1 MPLSPTTP
9 YAEQNMHRTTRL
21 VGAVLGLTL
30 LLGGCSS
37 EWPSQ
42 AEIERF
48 CGDWTQNQPEEAAA
62 YLSNEQCIQN
72 AIQTRD
78 WGCSWDVWKANP
90 HLSGRLAHYP
100 GCDDGADL

>member
-1 MPLSPTTP
+1 
-9 YAEQNMHRTTRL
+9 MHRTTRL
-21 VGAVLGLTL
+21 VGAVLGLAL

-37 EWPSQ
+37 EWPSE

-48 CGDWTQNQPEEAAA
+48 CGDWTQNQPEDAAA

-78 WGCSWDVWKANP
+78 WGCSWAFGKRT
-90 HLSGRLAHYP
+90 HISREGSLTIRT
-100 GCDDGADL
+100 

>member
-1 MPLSPTTP
+1 MP
-9 YAEQNMHRTTRL
+9 RTTRL
-21 VGAVLGLTL
+21 VGAVLWLTL

-37 EWPSQ
+37 EWPNED
-42 AEIERF
+42 AIERF
-48 CGDWTQNQPEEAAA
+48 CGDWTQNQPEDAAA
-62 YLSNEQCIQN
+62 FLSNEQCIQN